1 MAIINLGKIDK
12 NLISIRV
19 GGVLCFFNR
28 LLNQYKETNLFK
40 NVILSNICISISRF
54 LAGAPYI
61 IILIRAKKEETSNDS
76 KDQANI
82 LPKFIFTYKKRNF
95 LYNKEILIFITTI
108 LNFIQSVLYVYT
120 IYIKTNAWIC
130 YIVIAAIFYYIFF
143 RIKLHKHH
151 YLSAIIIL
159 LLGLLIDL
167 VQNNLQTEIISEPL
181 NLFFRYLREIL
192 LSSHFV
198 IIKYIM
204 EKKFVSVYEY
214 TFKNGLYSLIL
225 FGIFAVFDYFF
236 IGFDNYE
243 EYFSNYNYVETLV
256 ALGSISTMLFLTIC
270 ILFTI
275 QDSSPNHVFMIFVLG
290 QFSYYTNIDKFD
302 PLAIISLILIL
313 FFSFV
318 FNEIIELNFCGL
330 SGNTKRN
337 IISRAQNEDNSL
349 FMINQSLDKEMEDD
363 GYLIE
368 LPDPNR
374 KNV

>member
-12 NLISIRV
+12 NLISILV

-61 IILIRAKKEETSNDS
+61 IILIRAKKEETSSDS

-151 YLSAIIIL
+151 
-159 LLGLLIDL
+159 
-167 VQNNLQTEIISEPL
+167 
-181 NLFFRYLREIL
+181 
-192 LSSHFV
+192 
-198 IIKYIM
+198 
-204 EKKFVSVYEY
+204 
-214 TFKNGLYSLIL
+214 
-225 FGIFAVFDYFF
+225 
-236 IGFDNYE
+236 
-243 EYFSNYNYVETLV
+243 
-256 ALGSISTMLFLTIC
+256 
-270 ILFTI
+270 
-275 QDSSPNHVFMIFVLG
+275 
-290 QFSYYTNIDKFD
+290 
-302 PLAIISLILIL
+302 
-313 FFSFV
+313 
-318 FNEIIELNFCGL
+318 
-330 SGNTKRN
+330 
-337 IISRAQNEDNSL
+337 
-349 FMINQSLDKEMEDD
+349 
-363 GYLIE
+363 
-368 LPDPNR
+368 
-374 KNV
+374 